1 MLKSISLIGG
11 SLGGI
16 VVISLVVCKYF
27 HSPRIFLLIIILTS
41 IYYQRYT
48 NKNNN
53 KTYNIEK
60 ILINISKFIIIAG
73 ILGYG
78 VVRIIGLFF
87 PDLIN

>member
-1 MLKSISLIGG
+1 MLKSISLIGC

-27 HSPRIFLLIIILTS
+27 HSPKIFLLIIILTS
-41 IYYQRYT
+41 IYYQIDT

-53 KTYNIEK
+53 KTYNFEK
-60 ILINISKFIIIAG
+60 TLINISKFIIIAG

-87 PDLIN
+87 PDLVN